1 MGWRAA
7 EGSLGTIVHECCC
20 WPLQDEDLDASL
32 GQLLRTSRGV
42 AEAVALSASLLG
54 MLPFLY
60 FEVRRQLWP
69 FSFSWGQY
77 FLPDQVDI
85 RASKALPRLACS

>member
-1 MGWRAA
+1 MCSLATGLPPLFVVHALQAA
-7 EGSLGTIVHECCC
+7 VCGLKHPQRGLKRSWSFGTAVQECCC

-42 AEAVALSASLLG
+42 VEAVALVASLLG

-60 FEVRRQLWP
+60 FEVRH
-69 FSFSWGQY
+69 S
-77 FLPDQVDI
+77 V
-85 RASKALPRLACS
+85 